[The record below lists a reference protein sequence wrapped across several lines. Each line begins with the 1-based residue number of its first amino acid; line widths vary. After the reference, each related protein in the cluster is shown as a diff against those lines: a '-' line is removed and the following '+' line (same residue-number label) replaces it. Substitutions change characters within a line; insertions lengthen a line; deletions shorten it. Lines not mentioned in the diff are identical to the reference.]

1 MNIKKIQAISID
13 RDGIEIGGFYMKK
26 FVMVSGV
33 DPNTNL
39 DSIDEEI
46 IRITGKEV
54 AKAYAF
60 YLKEGGLVK
69 EIIEKKYEFDDIKQL
84 MNFN

>member
-1 MNIKKIQAISID
+1 MNIKKIQYVFID
-13 RDGIEIGGFYMKK
+13 RGGIEVGEFYMKK

-46 IRITGKEV
+46 IRITGKSKPRILFIPT
-54 AKAYAF
+54 AS
-60 YLKEGGLVK
+60 G
-69 EIIEKKYEFDDIKQL
+69 DDINYCNRYK
-84 MNFN
+84 NIYEDKYYIS